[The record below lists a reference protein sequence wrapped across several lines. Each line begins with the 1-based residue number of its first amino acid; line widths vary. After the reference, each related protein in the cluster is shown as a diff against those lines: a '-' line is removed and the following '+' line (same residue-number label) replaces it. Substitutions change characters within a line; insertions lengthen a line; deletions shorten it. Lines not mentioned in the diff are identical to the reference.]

1 MTDPKGEVIDWFFNN
16 IYDNLTQLQSEL
28 KSKNKP
34 DKHEINM
41 MNRFIQ
47 EAQNQKDLS
56 SYKQSSQ
63 KLKKYIE
70 LIEQE
75 RLDVLD
81 GVDQL
86 EKDISNTVYNNKLR
100 F

>member
-1 MTDPKGEVIDWFFNN
+1 
-16 IYDNLTQLQSEL
+16 
-28 KSKNKP
+28 
-34 DKHEINM
+34 